1 MTLDTFITKYMGKT
15 IGYPDGQYVGE
26 CLSLAKVYIKECFG
40 FDPPPSGSNSAYGY
54 WSNFPNPLP
63 KYFTKVSNT
72 PDGVPK
78 RGDLV
83 IWNTNAGGGY
93 GHIAI
98 FLEGT
103 ASSFKSLDQ
112 NWNGRQTHEQGHY
125 YTNVV
130 GWLTP
135 IMPGN
140 TYTEEQMTKV
150 RLERDKN
157 WDLYQTEKADH
168 EATKAELAEE
178 KQSNAQFIQTLA
190 SKLTTIADE
199 GAIVGAVERLLAVED
214 QLLKCRKD
222 YTQLEK
228 EKFMLEADKNRE
240 IAKLKAEVDAV
251 GEQLEQQQAENT
263 RLATQVKQLSE
274 RIDDLLDQ
282 PKPQKPISGNP
293 TGLQKLLN
301 SIISVVRRLLWLEK

>member
-1 MTLDTFITKYMGKT
+1 MTLDTFISKYMGKT
-15 IGYPDGQYVGE
+15 LGYPDGQYVGE

-112 NWNGRQTHEQGHY
+112 NWNGKETHVQGHY

-135 IMPGN
+135 IMQEN
-140 TYTEEQMTKV
+140 TYTEEQMTAM
-150 RLERDKN
+150 RLERDLN
-157 WDLYQTEKADH
+157 WTKYQDEKADH
-168 EATKAELAEE
+168 EATKAQLSEE

-190 SKLTTIADE
+190 TKLTTIADE

-222 YTQLEK
+222 YSQLEK
-228 EKFMLEADKNRE
+228 EKFVLEGDKNRE
-240 IAKLKAEVDAV
+240 IAKLKAELEAM
-251 GEQLEQQQAENT
+251 GEELEAQKSEIERQQ
-263 RLATQVKQLSE
+263 TQIKQLTE
-274 RIDDLLDQ
+274 RIDDMLDT
-282 PKPQKPISGNP
+282 PKPEKPISGGS
-293 TGLQKLLN
+293 TGLSRLIK
-301 SIISVVRRLLWLEK
+301 SIISVVRRLLWLKK